1 MAALREALQGGGALL
16 LSNPHNPLGKV
27 FEREELQAVADICLA
42 QDAWIISDEI
52 HAELCFDGR
61 VHIPTASLSPRSP
74 SAPSP

>member
-1 MAALREALQGGGALL
+1 LSSPCNGGALL

-27 FEREELQAVADICLA
+27 FSAELTDIADICLA
-42 QDAWIISDEI
+42 HDAWIISDEI

-61 VHIPTASLSPRSP
+61 VHIPTASLSPKSP